1 MLECKLSRPD
11 ADVTWYKD
19 GKEITPDD
27 NVEIVVDG
35 KWRRLRIKT
44 CALDDEAE
52 YSVIVGNESSRAMLW
67 VEGRFTHTV
76 SFVVHDTLLSC
87 IVLGVN
93 MHTWHAFALRIAQ
106 NLFSSGHSTMYALV
120 RISLII
126 RLFRHQ
132 STIRDYVLWV
142 LI

>member
-19 GKEITPDD
+19 GKEISPDD
-27 NVEIVVDG
+27 NIEIVVDG

-76 SFVVHDTLLSC
+76 AFVVHDQLFSC
-87 IVLGVN
+87 IVWGFNVH
-93 MHTWHAFALRIAQ
+93 MWHVFDLRIAH
-106 NLFSSGHSTMYALV
+106 NLFSSGHSSSYALV
-120 RISLII
+120 RIAFIMH
-126 RLFRHQ
+126 LFLDQ
-132 STIRDYVLWV
+132 STICDLMM
-142 LI
+142 